1 MKLLPYCFT
10 QPSLPSSELQATC
23 VWVFLGLAGKRLWQT
38 DEATLSDEEIRSLY
52 CEPNGLPVVSIRRDP
67 SKDLAYVEVHP
78 TQLRLSDFYSWEEA
92 LASPEKPE
100 CWRRFVFLND
110 AQGFEW
116 WSPPG
121 LPDAELP
128 EIGSVSSLLSLK
140 TSRNSL
146 V

>member
-10 QPSLPSSELQATC
+10 HPPLPGSELQATC

-38 DEATLSDEEIRSLY
+38 DEPTVSDEEIRTQY
-52 CEPNGLPVVSIRRDP
+52 CEPNGLPVVSIQRNA
-67 SKDLAYVEVHP
+67 SQDLAYVELDP
-78 TQLRLSDFYSWEEA
+78 KQLRLSDFYSWEEA
-92 LASPEKPE
+92 LLSPDKPE
-100 CWRRFVFLND
+100 CWRRFLFLTD
-110 AQGFEW
+110 TQGVEW

-121 LPDAELP
+121 DAELP

-140 TSRNSL
+140 TSHKSL